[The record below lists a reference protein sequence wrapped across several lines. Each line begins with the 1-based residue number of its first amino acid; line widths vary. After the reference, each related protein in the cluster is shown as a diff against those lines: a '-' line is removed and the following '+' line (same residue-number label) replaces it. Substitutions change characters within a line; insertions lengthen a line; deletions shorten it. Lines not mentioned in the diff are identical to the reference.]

1 MTVPVAKTHPDNSIV
16 SAASRSVTVNFIHV
30 NMPMTVWR
38 PERKRSR
45 GFPCLASLVSG
56 GLDQS
61 SVTAISGLS

>member
-38 PERKRSR
+38 PE
-45 GFPCLASLVSG
+45 
-56 GLDQS
+56 
-61 SVTAISGLS
+61 